1 MFKDQLKLHFIVVIF
16 GFTAILGVLIS
27 IPALETVFF
36 RSLIAFIG
44 TAIWLYF
51 IKADFLLKSKKSRR
65 EAIKLFAVGFVI
77 AAHWITFFWSAKIA
91 NVSVCLVGLATTTLW
106 TSILEPFFFKKRIK
120 WYEVLLG
127 ALTLAGLSV
136 IFGFDFD
143 YWTGLILALFAA
155 FLGTLFS
162 IFNGLLAQKH
172 HHLIITFYEMLGSAV
187 ACALFFPFYIYFDL
201 ASQNG
206 LELLPS
212 TQDWLWLLILG
223 IICTVYAYS
232 AMVELLKRM
241 SVFTSNLAINLEPV
255 YGIILAAVFFK
266 EYEHIHASFYIGAMI
281 ILISVA
287 TYPLIKR
294 WDTKR
299 KTKNLGNYT

>member
-1 MFKDQLKLHFIVVIF
+1 MLKDQLKLHFIVVIF
-16 GFTAILGVLIS
+16 GFTAILGILIS

-51 IKADFLLKSKKSRR
+51 IKADFLLKSAKARR
-65 EAIKLFAVGFVI
+65 EALKLFAVGFII
-77 AAHWITFFWSAKIA
+77 AAHWIAFFWSAKIS

-106 TSILEPFFFKKRIK
+106 TSILEPFFFKKSMK

-127 ALTLAGLSV
+127 AITLGGLSV

-143 YWTGLILALFAA
+143 YWSGLILAIFAA

-162 IFNGLLAQKH
+162 VFNGLFAQKH
-172 HHLIITFYEMLGSAV
+172 HHLIITFYGMLGSCV
-187 ACALFFPFYIYFDL
+187 ACALFFPFYLYFDL
-201 ASQNG
+201 ASVNG
-206 LELLPS
+206 LELTPS
-212 TQDWLWLLILG
+212 LQDWLWLGILG
-223 IICTVYAYS
+223 VVCTVYAYS
-232 AMVELLKRM
+232 VMVELLQRM

-266 EYEHIHASFYIGAMI
+266 EYEQIHTSFYVGAMI
-281 ILISVA
+281 ILISVLS
-287 TYPLIKR
+287 YPIIKR

-299 KTKNLGNYT
+299 KTKFY

>member
-36 RSLIAFIG
+36 RSTIAFIG
-44 TAIWLYF
+44 TAIWLYL
-51 IKADFLLKSKKSRR
+51 KKSDFLLKSKKQRR
-65 EAIKLFAVGFVI
+65 EAIKLFAVGFII

-91 NVSVCLVGLATTTLW
+91 NVSVCLVGLATATLW
-106 TSILEPFFFKKRIK
+106 TSILEPFFFKKTVK

-143 YWTGLILALFAA
+143 YWTGLILALVSA
-155 FLGTLFS
+155 FLATLFS

-172 HHLIITFYEMLGSAV
+172 NHLVITFYEMLGA
-187 ACALFFPFYIYFDL
+187 AFFCALFFPFYLYLDL
-201 ASQNG
+201 ASPNG
-206 LELLPS
+206 LELNPS
-212 TQDWLWLLILG
+212 FQDWICLLVLG
-223 IICTVYAYS
+223 VICTVYAYS

-255 YGIILAAVFFK
+255 YGIIMAAVFFK
-266 EYEHIHASFYIGAMI
+266 EYEQIHASFYVGAMI
-281 ILISVA
+281 ILLSVA

-294 WDTKR
+294 WDTRR
-299 KTKNLGNYT
+299 KTKHL